1 MGIQVFSVKREGLV
15 NREVFFKKGGVSLI
29 FILTT
34 PFQYYLSLYLR
45 FACVCFSW
53 EEIRLTEFY
62 QPVCDFYKLV
72 VFEKRR
78 HC

>member
-1 MGIQVFSVKREGLV
+1 MGVQVFSVKREGLV
-15 NREVFFKKGGVSLI
+15 NKEVFFKKGGISLI

-34 PFQYYLSLYLR
+34 LFQYYLSLCLR

-62 QPVCDFYKLV
+62 QPVCDFYKSTS
-72 VFEKRR
+72 E
-78 HC
+78 